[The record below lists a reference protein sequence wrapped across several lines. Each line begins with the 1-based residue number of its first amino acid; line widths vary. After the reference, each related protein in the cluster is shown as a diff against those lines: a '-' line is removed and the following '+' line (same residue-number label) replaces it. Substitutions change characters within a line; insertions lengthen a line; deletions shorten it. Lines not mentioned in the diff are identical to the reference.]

1 MSLLN
6 HPAEDCAPE
15 CHSALCHRAESHSAE
30 NFSDECYVAECHLAG
45 EAFLISTVWLTV
57 FLLNVQAPTVGTQA
71 KALQVNKK
79 A

>member
-1 MSLLN
+1 MPVLN
-6 HPAEDCAPE
+6 QSAEDCAPE
-15 CHSALCHRAESHSAE
+15 CHSALCHLAESHSAE
-30 NFSDECYVAECHLAG
+30 NCSAECYVAECHLAR
-45 EAFLISTVWLTV
+45 EAFLISTVWPTV